1 MCVFREAG
9 RHLLQ
14 AEELEQLELQAEE
27 LALAELGQSAE
38 ELEQLELQAEVQG
51 QLELEQAE
59 VQGPL
64 AAVLEL
70 PERPAGLLEQLP
82 SAAEPV

>member
-1 MCVFREAG
+1 MCVFREAE

-14 AEELEQLELQAEE
+14 AEELT
-27 LALAELGQSAE
+27 LAELGQSAE
-38 ELEQLELQAEVQG
+38 ELEQLELQAEVQGEVQG

-70 PERPAGLLEQLP
+70 SERPAGLLEQLP
-82 SAAEPV
+82 SAAEPVSLQGN